1 MLPSYAVVVTF
12 SFDPSVS
19 VLLFDD
25 WNSAMEFIKK
35 DVEEE
40 WRIDTQENGLCS
52 AYELFEAEG
61 RAVLTT
67 NYNGYEETTEWRI
80 GDIYEHEGGSV

>member
-1 MLPSYAVVVTF
+1 MLPSYAVVITF

-35 DVEEE
+35 DVKEE
-40 WRIDTQENGLCS
+40 WEIDTQENGLNS
-52 AYELFEAEG
+52 TYEIFENEG
-61 RAVLTT
+61 RATIT
-67 NYNGYEETTEWRI
+67 IRYNSWEEVTEWRI
-80 GDIYEHEGGSV
+80 GKIYDYKGESA

>member
-35 DVEEE
+35 DVKEE
-40 WRIDTQENGLCS
+40 WEIDTQENGWDSHYDIFEDEGS
-52 AYELFEAEG
+52 AMLVTRFEDGGED
-61 RAVLTT
+61 V
-67 NYNGYEETTEWRI
+67 TEWRI
-80 GDIYEHEGGSV
+80 GDIYDHEST